1 MEERELDVIVIGAGA
16 PGEVLAGRLG
26 EAGLE
31 VAIVEERL
39 VGGECSFYACMPSKA
54 LLRPVDL
61 AAEARRVPG
70 VATGPLDVPAVL
82 ARRDEVIHDLDDSS
96 QVPWLT
102 DRGVTLVRGH
112 GRLDGERRVVV
123 GATVLGA
130 RKAVVVAT
138 GSSATIPDVPGLR
151 DAQPWT
157 NIEATTAKEVPRAAP
172 RARRRRRR
180 RRDGAGVVG
189 ARVAGDARAP
199 GRAPDRARGAVRGRA
214 GRRRAARGWRRRA
227 ARDERD
233 ARSRGTARSS
243 RARPR
248 RARRGGRAPRR
259 DRPHPR
265 TADVGLETV
274 GLEPGKHVAVDESL
288 RVPGRDWL
296 YAVGD
301 VNGRALLTHMGKYQA
316 RLAAD
321 AILGKEVRLR
331 SDGGASPRV
340 IFTDPQV
347 GAVGLTAAA
356 AEEAGLRVRCV
367 EVDTGGN
374 AGGSFVGKSAPGT
387 ARLVVDEDRRV
398 VVGATI
404 TGAEVAEALH
414 AATIAVSAR
423 CRSTTSGTPCRR
435 SRPAPS
441 SGCACSR
448 RTGLLGVA
456 RLGSARM
463 LDPSLPRPAVGRSF
477 AAQRRVRLADLDA
490 SGRVRLDAVARFLQD
505 IAIDDVQETGWGM
518 PEHLW
523 FVRRIRLEVREPLS
537 TTASSSSSRGAAGSR
552 RSPPDDGGR

>member
-1 MEERELDVIVIGAGA
+1 VEERELDVIVIGAGA

-54 LLRPVDL
+54 LLRPVEL

-70 VATGPLDVPAVL
+70 VATGPLDVPTVL

-102 DRGVTLVRGH
+102 DRGVSLVRGH

-130 RKAVVVAT
+130 RKAVAVAT

-151 DAQPWT
+151 DAEPWT
-157 NIEATTAKEVPRAAP
+157 NIEATTAKEAPPRLLVL
-172 RARRRRRR
+172 
-180 RRDGAGVVG
+180 GGGVVG
-189 ARVAGDARAP
+189 VEMAQAWSALGSEVTLVHRGERLIEREEPFAAEQVADALRDGGVDVRLETSVTSVARN
-199 GRAPDRARGAVRGRA
+199 GAVRAELDRGEPVEADELLVAIGR
-214 GRRRAARGWRRRA
+214 
-227 ARDERD
+227 
-233 ARSRGTARSS
+233 T
-243 RARPR
+243 
-248 RARRGGRAPRR
+248 
-259 DRPHPR
+259 PR

-356 AEEAGLRVRCV
+356 AEEAGLRVRIV

-374 AGGSFVGKSAPGT
+374 AGGSFIGKNAPGT
-387 ARLVVDEDRRV
+387 ARIVVDEDRKV

-414 AATIAVSAR
+414 AATIAVIGEVPLDDLWHAVPSFPT
-423 CRSTTSGTPCRR
+423 RSELWLRLLE
-435 SRPAPS
+435 AY
-441 SGCACSR
+441 
-448 RTGLLGVA
+448 GL
-456 RLGSARM
+456 
-463 LDPSLPRPAVGRSF
+463 
-477 AAQRRVRLADLDA
+477 
-490 SGRVRLDAVARFLQD
+490 
-505 IAIDDVQETGWGM
+505 
-518 PEHLW
+518 
-523 FVRRIRLEVREPLS
+523 
-537 TTASSSSSRGAAGSR
+537 
-552 RSPPDDGGR
+552 